1 MKILY
6 VVNNAA
12 FFCSHRLPVALA
24 ARQAGHE
31 VALLTGQPGSA
42 TMEAPALER
51 LRQLGVTHQATA
63 FRSGGVAPWSEGL
76 GLLQAIAFMR
86 RWKPDLVHCA
96 SPKGVLYGG
105 LAARLTRCAAL
116 VLAVSGM
123 GSLFTR
129 PRGGIGVGALAR
141 RAYLLVARLAYGH
154 RNARVIV
161 QNHDDQRLIVENE
174 LAGEDHITL
183 IPGSG
188 VALQQ
193 YAATPWAA
201 RQNLVVL
208 PGRLLRDKGVLE
220 FVAAARQLRQAGC
233 SWRFALVG
241 TADYDNPTAIPPA
254 QVQAW
259 VDEGC
264 IEWWGHRDDMGA
276 VYAQARIV
284 CLPSYREGMPKVL
297 LEAAAA
303 GCAVVTTDAVGCREA
318 VLPAVTGDL
327 VPVADAAALAAAL
340 RALIEDPARQAAYGA
355 RGRQLASERFSLDAV
370 IDRTLDCYAQL
381 AGAAAGTT
389 RTGRA

>member
-1 MKILY
+1 MRILY

-42 TMEAPALER
+42 TMEGPALER
-51 LRQLGVTHQATA
+51 LRQLGVTHRVTA

-76 GLLQAIAFMR
+76 GLLQAVAFMR
-86 RWKPDLVHCA
+86 SWKPDLVHCA

-129 PRGGIGVGALAR
+129 QRRGIGALAR
-141 RAYLLVARLAYGH
+141 RAYLLMARLAYGH

-161 QNHDDQRLIVENE
+161 QNRDDQRLIVENE
-174 LAGEDHITL
+174 LAGDDHVTL

-193 YAATPWAA
+193 YVVTPWAE

-220 FVAAARQLRQAGC
+220 FVAAARHLRRAGC
-233 SWRFALVG
+233 DWRFALVG
-241 TADYDNPTAIPPA
+241 TADYDNPTAVPPA

-264 IEWWGHRDDMGA
+264 IEWWGHRDDMVA
-276 VYAQARIV
+276 VYGQARIV

-327 VPVADAAALAAAL
+327 VPVGDAPALTAAL
-340 RALIEDPARQAAYGA
+340 RALIDDPARQAAYGA
-355 RGRQLASERFSLDAV
+355 RGRELARERFSLEAV

-381 AGAAAGTT
+381 AGAAAAMP
-389 RTGRA
+389 RAGRA